1 MTTPQIRVHEAA
13 SPSEPKV
20 QMHEAA
26 SPSEPKV
33 QMHKAAS
40 LSKPKVQMH
49 YAARTRAEINKA
61 NAQHSTGP
69 KTVEGKAI
77 SSHNSFK
84 HGLYSKQLVIGN
96 EEAAELDALKVD
108 LRAQHQP
115 ANDTEEILVNEMGE
129 QFWRIRRARC
139 LEASLLETGEIVL
152 AHLAAIQRMMT
163 SAERGFHKSL
173 TTLRQLQKDRGFVP
187 QTEKADPYFES
198 NDTGT
203 ELRPRGTEFSTERS
217 SSEAA
222 EPASASPELK
232 ANSCSLTA
240 TPGFVPPELPA
251 DADLE
256 EWAEWASL
264 YDPEGYAFH
273 QQGLKEFE
281 GLQAANRIGHHQKA
295 A

>member
-13 SPSEPKV
+13 FLSEPKV
-20 QMHEAA
+20 QMDEAA
-26 SPSEPKV
+26 P
-33 QMHKAAS
+33 

-49 YAARTRAEINKA
+49 DAASLSGPKTQKDKPARTRAEINKA

-69 KTVEGKAI
+69 KTVEGKAN
-77 SSHNSFK
+77 SSHNSYK

-96 EEAAELDALKVD
+96 EEAAELDALKID

-139 LEASLLETGEIVL
+139 LEASLLETGDIVL
-152 AHLAAIQRMMT
+152 SHLAAIQRMMT

-173 TTLRQLQKDRGFVP
+173 ATLRQLQKDRGFVP
-187 QTEKADPYFES
+187 QTVKADPYCES

-217 SSEAA
+217 SSEAS
-222 EPASASPELK
+222 EHASPSPDLK
-232 ANSCSLTA
+232 ADSCSLTA

-251 DADLE
+251 DADLD

-273 QQGLKEFE
+273 QQGLKEVE
-281 GLQAANRIGHHQKA
+281 ALQAASRIGHKRKA

>member
-1 MTTPQIRVHEAA
+1 MTTPQIRVDE
-13 SPSEPKV
+13 
-20 QMHEAA
+20 
-26 SPSEPKV
+26 
-33 QMHKAAS
+33 AAS
-40 LSKPKVQMH
+40 LSEPKTQN
-49 YAARTRAEINKA
+49 AEPARTRAEINKA

-69 KTVEGKAI
+69 KTVEGKAN
-77 SSHNSFK
+77 SSHNPFK

-96 EEAAELDALKVD
+96 EEVAELDALKAD

-115 ANDTEEILVNEMGE
+115 ANDTEEILVNEMAE

-139 LEASLLETGEIVL
+139 LEASLLETGDIVL
-152 AHLAAIQRMMT
+152 THLAAIQRMMT

-187 QTEKADPYFES
+187 QNEKRDPYCES

-203 ELRPRGTEFSTERS
+203 EPRPRGREFSTERS
-217 SSEAA
+217 SSEAP
-222 EPASASPELK
+222 EPASPSPELK
-232 ANSCSLTA
+232 ADSCSLTA

-251 DADLE
+251 AADLE

-273 QQGLKEFE
+273 QQGLKEVDA
-281 GLQAANRIGHHQKA
+281 LQAANRIGHHRKA

>member
-1 MTTPQIRVHEAA
+1 VDEAA
-13 SPSEPKV
+13 PFSEPKV
-20 QMHEAA
+20 QMR
-26 SPSEPKV
+26 
-33 QMHKAAS
+33 KAAS
-40 LSKPKVQMH
+40 LSEPKIQKDKP
-49 YAARTRAEINKA
+49 ARTRAEINKA
-61 NAQHSTGP
+61 NPQHSTGP
-69 KTVEGKAI
+69 KTVEGKAN

-84 HGLYSKQLVIGN
+84 HGLYSKQLVMGN

-115 ANDTEEILVNEMGE
+115 ANDTEEILVNEMSE

-139 LEASLLETGEIVL
+139 LEASLLETEVVL

-173 TTLRQLQKDRGFVP
+173 ATLRQLQKDRGFVP
-187 QTEKADPYFES
+187 QAEKADSYCES

-217 SSEAA
+217 SSEAP
-222 EPASASPELK
+222 EPASPSSELK
-232 ANSCSLTA
+232 ADNCSLTA
-240 TPGFVPPELPA
+240 TPGFVPQKLPSN
-251 DADLE
+251 ADLE
-256 EWAEWASL
+256 KWAEWASL

-273 QQGLKEFE
+273 QQGSKEPE
-281 GLQAANRIGHHQKA
+281 ALEAASRSGHNPKA

>member
-1 MTTPQIRVHEAA
+1 MTTPQIRVDEA
-13 SPSEPKV
+13 EPKI
-20 QMHEAA
+20 QMDEG
-26 SPSEPKV
+26 
-33 QMHKAAS
+33 AS
-40 LSKPKVQMH
+40 LSELKTQKAEP
-49 YAARTRAEINKA
+49 ARTRAEINKA

-69 KTVEGKAI
+69 KTVEGKAN

-84 HGLYSKQLVIGN
+84 HGLYSKQLVIGS
-96 EEAAELDALKVD
+96 EEAAELDALKAD

-115 ANDTEEILVNEMGE
+115 ANDTEEILVNEMAE

-139 LEASLLETGEIVL
+139 LEASLLETGDIVL
-152 AHLAAIQRMMT
+152 THLAVIQRMMT

-187 QTEKADPYFES
+187 QTEKPDPYCES

-203 ELRPRGTEFSTERS
+203 EPRPRGTEFSTEGS
-217 SSEAA
+217 SSEVP
-222 EPASASPELK
+222 ELASPSPELK
-232 ANSCSLTA
+232 ADSCSLTA

-273 QQGLKEFE
+273 QQGLKEIE
-281 GLQAANRIGHHQKA
+281 ALQAASRTGHNRKA